1 MPNTDNNTDST
12 ASSVREKPRDE
23 VIDSEKGE
31 VESAPTPPPA
41 APTGFSPADFPDGGR
56 EAWLVVFG
64 GFLALFCSFGLVNC
78 IGVFQQYY
86 VTGPLSNYS
95 ESTISWIP
103 SLQVFVVT
111 GSNAIVS
118 PTPALT
124 SESRT
129 VAIEHLNLTKY
140 ADGSPLR

>member
-23 VIDSEKGE
+23 IIDSEKGE
-31 VESAPTPPPA
+31 VESAPTPPPVN
-41 APTGFSPADFPDGGR
+41 PTGFNPADFPDGGR

-86 VTGPLSNYS
+86 VNGPLSDYS

-118 PTPALT
+118 P
-124 SESRT
+124 
-129 VAIEHLNLTKY
+129 
-140 ADGSPLR
+140 SPR